1 MPAISLH
8 RKQYKNMNKDIF
20 LSPKIQ
26 NKQQDIILTLK
37 FYYNLTN
44 LRNDHSGNKLLRS
57 KIYNK
62 IKNQK
67 MLEVVTVTTL

>member
-1 MPAISLH
+1 
-8 RKQYKNMNKDIF
+8 MNKDIF

-67 MLEVVTVTTL
+67 MLEVVTVTTLWEC